1 MCQDRSSSSLCSASS
16 ASRMTRLRT
25 RSSPPGPAWRAG
37 DTRVTRRETDVR
49 DKIRHYNKIPRTK
62 SAEKALSRRGNGA
75 GDGLRPADC
84 HLTASVRS
92 GICLMSDA
100 RGGTV
105 K

>member
-49 DKIRHYNKIPRTK
+49 DKIRHYNKVPQNKGIR
-62 SAEKALSRRGNGA
+62 SRRGNGA
-75 GDGLRPADC
+75 GDGLRPAAQGLPSDRIRAIW
-84 HLTASVRS
+84 HLP
-92 GICLMSDA
+92 DE
-100 RGGTV
+100 
-105 K
+105 

>member
-49 DKIRHYNKIPRTK
+49 DKIRHYNKVPQKRHY
-62 SAEKALSRRGNGA
+62 RGA
-75 GDGLRPADC
+75 G
-84 HLTASVRS
+84 TARATGSAPQTA
-92 GICLMSDA
+92 I
-100 RGGTV
+100 
-105 K
+105 

>member
-49 DKIRHYNKIPRTK
+49 DKIRHYNKVPQNKGIIAAR
-62 SAEKALSRRGNGA
+62 ERRGRRA
-75 GDGLRPADC
+75 PPRRLPSDRIRAIW
-84 HLTASVRS
+84 HLP
-92 GICLMSDA
+92 DE
-100 RGGTV
+100 
-105 K
+105 

>member
-49 DKIRHYNKIPRTK
+49 DKIRHYNKR

>member
-49 DKIRHYNKIPRTK
+49 DKIRHYNKPFRRI
-62 SAEKALSRRGNGA
+62 KALSRRGNGA